1 MIFSRLFM
9 SEFTEL
15 PFVVGLH
22 LTVVCQ
28 IDAVSFQSIEPFFSV
43 NIFFFWVYFLEMLRF
58 LRGFPN
64 VPVVLDDYCFLKI
77 QKNTCSYFLNY
88 TNG

>member
-22 LTVVCQ
+22 LTVICQ
-28 IDAVSFQSIEPFFSV
+28 IGAASFQSIEPFFSGQY
-43 NIFFFWVYFLEMLRF
+43 IYILGLFFRNATVLRWF
-58 LRGFPN
+58 F
-64 VPVVLDDYCFLKI
+64 
-77 QKNTCSYFLNY
+77 
-88 TNG
+88 